1 MTAQKKR
8 AAVRFGVSGGL
19 VLLCLAACEAARR
32 CPEWVASYYR
42 PVSKA
47 VSGALGAVFS
57 LIPRVPAAELCVY
70 LLAALLLTRLVMRL
84 CGRARGRGRSWLD
97 RAGRACLACAGALC
111 FFVFAWGLNYYA
123 APLSDSLGLPVRGY
137 GEQELFEAA
146 EHYLDQAN
154 QAAEAVERRSDGT
167 FDNGGYAALAGR
179 APDAMRALAR
189 RYPFFEGAYA
199 PPKAVIASPALS
211 LLGITGVYNPFFG
224 ECNVNT
230 DVPDTTLPFTML
242 HEMAHR
248 LGIAPENEAN
258 FAAFLA
264 CAESGDAA
272 FAYAGYYHAF
282 VYCYNALGKSG
293 REALA
298 ERMGDA
304 LRLDCAAAALHYSRY
319 AGGLEQAGTAL
330 NDAYLKA
337 FGQNSGVNSYDEVV
351 DLLVAYYIQNDNA

>member
-1 MTAQKKR
+1 M
-8 AAVRFGVSGGL
+8 V
-19 VLLCLAACEAARR
+19 
-32 CPEWVASYYR
+32 
-42 PVSKA
+42 
-47 VSGALGAVFS
+47 
-57 LIPRVPAAELCVY
+57 
-70 LLAALLLTRLVMRL
+70 
-84 CGRARGRGRSWLD
+84 
-97 RAGRACLACAGALC
+97 
-111 FFVFAWGLNYYA
+111 
-123 APLSDSLGLPVRGY
+123 
-137 GEQELFEAA
+137 
-146 EHYLDQAN
+146 
-154 QAAEAVERRSDGT
+154 
-167 FDNGGYAALAGR
+167 
-179 APDAMRALAR
+179 
-189 RYPFFEGAYA
+189 
-199 PPKAVIASPALS
+199 S

-351 DLLVAYYIQNDNA
+351 DLLVAYYIQNENA